1 MSKKQ
6 LIHFGLGAIVALL
19 ISFISIGFIPVLKS
33 NQTWIWASLVFLFAL
48 FLVVN
53 YVLFSGIRSKSQQ
66 EFMLLF
72 ALSFGLKVFGTLAWL
87 IIILFII
94 GFKDF
99 EFVGWFFTMYF
110 IFTFL
115 LMAEVWKQTKR
126 K

>member
-87 IIILFII
+87 IILLFIV

-115 LMAEVWKQTKR
+115 LMAEVWKHTKR

>member
-19 ISFISIGFIPVLKS
+19 ISFISIRFIPVLKS

-87 IIILFII
+87 IIILFVI

-115 LMAEVWKQTKR
+115 LMAEVWKHTKR

>member
-6 LIHFGLGAIVALL
+6 LIHFGLGAIFALL
-19 ISFISIGFIPVLKS
+19 ISFVSLDFIPVLKS
-33 NQTWIWASLVFLFAL
+33 NQTWIWASLAFLFSL
-48 FLVVN
+48 FLLVN

-87 IIILFII
+87 IIILFVI